1 MAQFENQYKKLLVD
15 DYWKTNIGHIELTIR
30 SLTDNLVGEH
40 CKKYKHALKEVRI
53 LEKQVKE
60 IKKTI
65 SEQYKKEKIL
75 CL

>member
-1 MAQFENQYKKLLVD
+1 MQFENQYKKLLVD
-15 DYWKTNIGHIELTIR
+15 GYWKTNIGYIELTLN
-30 SLTDNLVGEH
+30 SLTGDLVGDH
-40 CKKYKHALKEVRI
+40 GKKYKHALKEVRI